1 MITLDFT
8 VAMWGFVLGL
18 FCGSVCS
25 LISILV
31 SSLAKIMSG
40 R

>member
-1 MITLDFT
+1 MTLDFT
-8 VAMWGFVLGL
+8 VAMWGFALGL
-18 FCGSVCS
+18 FCGSACS
-25 LISILV
+25 LISIVV